1 MGDSNSKNIRLGLFL
16 LVWLCLTLFL
26 AYVLVFP
33 KVLCDIGFE
42 PELLSDIGF
51 EFEQQSGLC
60 RYAVLDAFGL
70 VMWNLP
76 VLIPLILFILASLFL
91 IPFVTMYWIYLI
103 GKPWISKKSNV

>member
-1 MGDSNSKNIRLGLFL
+1 MFL

-51 EFEQQSGLC
+51 EFERRSGLC
-60 RYAVLDAFGL
+60 RYAVLDAFGM
-70 VMWNLP
+70 VVWNLP
-76 VLIPLILFILASLFL
+76 VLIPLILFILASLISFP
-91 IPFVTMYWIYLI
+91 IVTMYWIYLI
-103 GKPWISKKSNV
+103 AKPWIRTNSNV